1 MSWKFCPI
9 KQFFCRPQPEIWK
22 KNPFIFITFYLH
34 ADIGSHISSIDEGE
48 LWKMSKNLIVGSK
61 TGDQKKRLLLLLPM
75 LFIRNFRYFPKE
87 SPVGSPTG
95 LWMFN
100 LFTSCG
106 LWWHLVYTHYTLK
119 HTLLHR
125 PIKTMNEPIFSPI
138 MINYASNTHKYI
150 WWGSSWNKFDI
161 ENKQLMR
168 IINNHR
174 MDRVKCR

>member
-1 MSWKFCPI
+1 MRMDW
-9 KQFFCRPQPEIWK
+9 FFYKNAIHSNAIWMNVINVVKVLSNQAVLASGHSLKSEK

-119 HTLLHR
+119 RTLLHR
-125 PIKTMNEPIFSPI
+125 PNKTMNEPIFSPI

-150 WWGSSWNKFDI
+150 
-161 ENKQLMR
+161 
-168 IINNHR
+168 
-174 MDRVKCR
+174 